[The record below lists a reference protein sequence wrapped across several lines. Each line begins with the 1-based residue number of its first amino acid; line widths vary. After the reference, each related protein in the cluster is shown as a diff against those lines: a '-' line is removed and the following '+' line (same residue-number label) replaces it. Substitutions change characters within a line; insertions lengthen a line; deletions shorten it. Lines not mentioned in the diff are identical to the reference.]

1 MAHREENLKVMVD
14 ILSSIGR
21 ETLIEEQYFVT
32 KDVLMAFLTSPDFFN
47 TVSKVYWIRGKLSLN
62 TGAQRQRQHNVY
74 GIYS

>member
-47 TVSKVYWIRGKLSLN
+47 TVS
-62 TGAQRQRQHNVY
+62 
-74 GIYS
+74 